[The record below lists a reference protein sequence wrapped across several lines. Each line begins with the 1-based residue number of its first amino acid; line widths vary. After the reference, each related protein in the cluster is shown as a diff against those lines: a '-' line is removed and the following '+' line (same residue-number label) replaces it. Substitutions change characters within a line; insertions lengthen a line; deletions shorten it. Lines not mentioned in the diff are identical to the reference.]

1 MTVRAPADTGSATPE
16 PDAGPPERSRL
27 ELRVASAAMALLP
40 GGLIVYFGFTSGGFF
55 PGSVGFAAALVAQML
70 VVRVLL
76 ADHPFAGFSRP
87 LLAVTAAFGLYTGW
101 ILASGLWSASADRP
115 LIEFDRALLYLLL
128 LVLMGT
134 LPRRV
139 WRAAWLARGI
149 VAGAFVVCASGLITR
164 VLPHLWPVA
173 PGIANNRLSYPVSYW
188 NALGLLAT
196 IGTLIALGLAA
207 NDRETRLGRALPAAT
222 VPVFAATLLFTF
234 SRGSILALAFGFAV
248 YVCVAR
254 QRSLLPALLAVLPP
268 TIVALV
274 IAYNADQLATFN
286 ATSPTA
292 VHQGKG
298 VAVAVLICALAA
310 GVVRWLLAPVD
321 RRLAGIRVSAH
332 VRRRARIGAGAL
344 AAGLIVVALA
354 LGGASWVDRQ
364 WNRFIGGAAVSGQD
378 QRARLTDPSLNGRTQ
393 HWRVAFKGF
402 AGDRLKGHGGGS
414 YQFQWE
420 KSRTV
425 AFAVTDAHGLYFE
438 VPSEYGLIGLVLLVG
453 TLAAILRTLLRR
465 RSGVNSGYWAA
476 LLAASAAWALHAG
489 VDWDWEMPV
498 ITAWVFAVG
507 GAALASRLRPQSSEA
522 PILSSAVRIP
532 IAAVLLLATLVPVLL
547 MISQSHLSRSANA
560 RAQGNCS
567 TARSEAFAAIS
578 ALAVRPEPY
587 HILGYC
593 DMAQGR
599 SKAAVAAMTKAI
611 EREPDS
617 WEYRFG
623 LALARAQGGAD
634 PRPDIAAAAGR
645 NPLEPL
651 VQQAKAAFA
660 TNRSASGWQA
670 ASDQIRLQALQS
682 GRLTF
687 R

>member
-1 MTVRAPADTGSATPE
+1 
-16 PDAGPPERSRL
+16 
-27 ELRVASAAMALLP
+27 
-40 GGLIVYFGFTSGGFF
+40 
-55 PGSVGFAAALVAQML
+55 
-70 VVRVLL
+70 
-76 ADHPFAGFSRP
+76 
-87 LLAVTAAFGLYTGW
+87 
-101 ILASGLWSASADRP
+101 
-115 LIEFDRALLYLLL
+115 
-128 LVLMGT
+128 
-134 LPRRV
+134 
-139 WRAAWLARGI
+139 
-149 VAGAFVVCASGLITR
+149 
-164 VLPHLWPVA
+164 
-173 PGIANNRLSYPVSYW
+173 
-188 NALGLLAT
+188 
-196 IGTLIALGLAA
+196 
-207 NDRETRLGRALPAAT
+207 
-222 VPVFAATLLFTF
+222 
-234 SRGSILALAFGFAV
+234 
-248 YVCVAR
+248 
-254 QRSLLPALLAVLPP
+254 
-268 TIVALV
+268 
-274 IAYNADQLATFN
+274 
-286 ATSPTA
+286 
-292 VHQGKG
+292 
-298 VAVAVLICALAA
+298 
-310 GVVRWLLAPVD
+310 
-321 RRLAGIRVSAH
+321 
-332 VRRRARIGAGAL
+332 
-344 AAGLIVVALA
+344 LA
-354 LGGASWVDRQ
+354 LGGASWVDRE
-364 WNRFIGGAAVSGQD
+364 WNRFIGGAALAGQD

-402 AGDRLKGHGGGS
+402 ASDRLKGHGGGS

-420 KSRTV
+420 KGRTA

-438 VPSEYGLIGLVLLVG
+438 VPSEYGLIGLALLVG

-465 RSGVNSGYWAA
+465 TTGANRGYWAA

-522 PILSSAVRIP
+522 PILGSAVRIP
-532 IAAVLLLATLVPVLL
+532 IAAMLMLATVMPVLL

-578 ALAVRPEPY
+578 TLAVRPEPY

-611 EREPDS
+611 EQEPDS

-634 PRPDIAAAAGR
+634 PRPDIAAAASR

-651 VQQAKAAFA
+651 VQQAKGAFA